1 MGRKCLHLH
10 ITLHLPRLRAS
21 LLWCDPLEMTMVGWL
36 ARGLLILAGIV
47 TGWFISRDAP
57 NLCRTGNDRSD
68 TDGFG
73 RMLAFW
79 PARWTHLLDRL
90 LKLSKQIP
98 GSVRMRLQK
107 RVISC
112 S

>member
-1 MGRKCLHLH
+1 
-10 ITLHLPRLRAS
+10 
-21 LLWCDPLEMTMVGWL
+21 MVGWL

>member
-47 TGWFISRDAP
+47 TGWFNIQGCP
-57 NLCRTGNDRSD
+57 Q
-68 TDGFG
+68 FG
-73 RMLAFW
+73 SYRE
-79 PARWTHLLDRL
+79 
-90 LKLSKQIP
+90 
-98 GSVRMRLQK
+98 
-107 RVISC
+107 
-112 S
+112 